1 MKYYYAIDGQR
12 HGPFSL
18 DEMEAKRKNQ
28 EIGSDTLVWKDGLI
42 DWVKADELAELSE
55 TVGEP
60 ESQVQDYMSNAQPEN
75 HASEYY
81 ATDVIDNTK
90 MFSNCLRFKGR
101 ARRTEYWIICVF
113 ASIYSS
119 IWESVLEKSGLST
132 SLSIFF
138 IITWLL
144 MLWPIFSVRTRR
156 CHDLGH
162 NAFWQF
168 IPFYGIILALAP
180 GESETNKYGS
190 PTNKHS
196 ER

>member
-1 MKYYYAIDGQR
+1 MNYYYTIDGR
-12 HGPFSL
+12 RFGPFSL
-18 DEMEAKRKNQ
+18 DEMKAKRKNQ

-42 DWVKADELAELSE
+42 DWVKADELSELSG
-55 TVGEP
+55 TAGEP
-60 ESQVQDYMSNAQPEN
+60 KSQVQDYTTSAKQKN
-75 HASEYY
+75 HASEY
-81 ATDVIDNTK
+81 TDVLDNTK

-101 ARRTEYWIICVF
+101 ARRTEYWIICVL

-119 IWESVLEKSGLST
+119 IWESVLENSDSSS
-132 SLSIFF
+132 SLLTIF
-138 IITWLL
+138 IITWLF

-168 IPFYGIILALAP
+168 IPFYGIFLALAP
-180 GESETNKYGS
+180 GESKTNKYGS